1 MQESLFNTMLQR
13 LSDLLGSRYKRLAV
27 VTPADGQPSQ
37 DSLPA
42 SLRSE
47 VNGLVYP
54 FFFLSKETSAD
65 FIETRVVRR
74 EGDRTIEA
82 TWRVTPHPACGR
94 PGPFAHR
101 VHRAVEQLI
110 TEKGLPVE
118 NPIAFSIHDL
128 CRRMGAHAGG
138 TEYRKVRAALVAIRG
153 TQIESRGA
161 FYAKSLSRYIDQ
173 VFSLYER
180 IVFAGERLPDG
191 STAERNLL
199 YLGTW
204 YLESLNNL
212 YVKPLDYRYYLRLHT
227 PIARRLYELLG
238 VKFYGVADRPT
249 PLIRYR
255 YSTLCRLL
263 PVKRHHYRSRMH
275 QQLGPA
281 HEELVRGGFLEPPR
295 DVPVRHD
302 ADWYL
307 IYRPGPRAFAEIE
320 ATKRRD
326 RKRSGLYGAHLSGGR
341 GGRHDAG

>member
-1 MQESLFNTMLQR
+1 
-13 LSDLLGSRYKRLAV
+13 
-27 VTPADGQPSQ
+27 
-37 DSLPA
+37 
-42 SLRSE
+42 

-54 FFFLSKETSAD
+54 LFFLSKEKGAES
-65 FIETRVVRR
+65 IETRIVRR

-82 TWRVTPHPACGR
+82 LWRVTPHPACGR

-110 TEKGLPVE
+110 TERGLPVE

-138 TEYRKVRAALVAIRG
+138 TEHRKVREALVAIRG
-153 TQIESRGA
+153 MQIESRGA
-161 FYAKSLSRYIDQ
+161 FYSKSLSRHIDQ
-173 VFSLYER
+173 VFSLYDR

-191 STAERNLL
+191 TTAERNLL

-204 YLESLNNL
+204 YLESLNHL
-212 YVKPLDYRYYLRLHT
+212 YVKPLDYRYYLKLRT

-238 VKFYGVADRPT
+238 VKFYRVADGAT

-263 PVKRHHYRSRMH
+263 PVKRHEHRSRMH
-275 QQLGPA
+275 QQLDPA
-281 HEELVRGGFLEPPR
+281 HEELVRGGFLQPPR
-295 DVPVRHD
+295 DVPVRHE

-307 IYRPGPRAFAEIE
+307 VYRPGLRALAEIE
-320 ATKRRD
+320 KT
-326 RKRSGLYGAHLSGGR
+326 RKREPERRRLYGAHLSGDR

>member
-1 MQESLFNTMLQR
+1 MLER
-13 LSDLLGSRYKRLAV
+13 LSDLLATRYKRLAV
-27 VTPADGQPSQ
+27 PTPSDGQPSR

-54 FFFLSKETSAD
+54 LFFLSKETKAD
-65 FIETRVVRR
+65 FIETRIVRR

-82 TWRVTPHPACGR
+82 VWRVTPHPACGR

-128 CRRMGAHAGG
+128 CRRMAMPAGG
-138 TEYRKVRAALVAIRG
+138 TEYRRVRAALVAIRG
-153 TQIESRGA
+153 MQIESRGA
-161 FYAKSLSRYIDQ
+161 FYAKSLSRHIDQ
-173 VFSLYER
+173 VFSLYDR
-180 IVFAGERLPDG
+180 IVFTGERLPDG

-204 YLESLNNL
+204 YLESLNAL

-238 VKFYGVADRPT
+238 VKFYRVADGAT

-263 PVKRHHYRSRMH
+263 PVKRHEHRSRMY

-281 HEELVRGGFLEPPR
+281 HEELVRGGFLQPPR
-295 DVPVRHD
+295 DVPVRHE

-307 IYRPGPRAFAEIE
+307 IYRPGLRAFAEIE
-320 ATKRRD
+320 ATKRGD
-326 RKRSGLYGAHLSGGR
+326 RKRNGSYGANLSGDR
-341 GGRHDAG
+341 GGRHDVG